1 MTIDERAFWSM
12 SLSPSSRFGL
22 DWQMEFMTEL
32 CSELNHG
39 VVFSVGG
46 HTECWGDGMCSEM
59 RGGDIPSERV
69 VEKGVP
75 LQMSYDVTST
85 PTTLMHGRLVV
96 TNLKSRS
103 QQQMRRDR

>member
-1 MTIDERAFWSM
+1 MTIDERASRSM
-12 SLSPSSRFGL
+12 SLSPSPRFGL
-22 DWQMEFMTEL
+22 NWQMEFLTEL

-39 VVFSVGG
+39 VIFGVGG

-75 LQMSYDVTST
+75 LHPPPLQGSDVSALLMIMSERGWCQI
-85 PTTLMHGRLVV
+85 P
-96 TNLKSRS
+96 
-103 QQQMRRDR
+103 